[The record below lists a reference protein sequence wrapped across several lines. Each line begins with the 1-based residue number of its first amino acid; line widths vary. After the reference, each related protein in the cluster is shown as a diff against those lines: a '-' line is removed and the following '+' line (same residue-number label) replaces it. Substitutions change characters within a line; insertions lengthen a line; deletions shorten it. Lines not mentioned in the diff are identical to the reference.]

1 MKPDDNF
8 GRKCYA
14 DDDAISKDALLGIVP
29 PFMKAESDLNNVF
42 CNFKEIS
49 SKFSR
54 HQNIKDRLNLY
65 PKSLIKRFEN
75 ETSGLA
81 EEFANVVTK
90 QCTDTLAKLLNH
102 YRKFS
107 AEVDKYAEG
116 LLGASGK
123 SKVVEATLTSNIE
136 KLLELAQ
143 AKRTDYFKTMNS
155 DYVEGLLRGLSSA
168 GPQEGAA
175 DHSGPNEEN
184 TVNTTNPSCEYRK
197 FKFRS
202 EKTNLD
208 DVRLPAPL
216 PQMVPG
222 IPVPGTGQAVIQEGN
237 GDGDVSPFNQQ

>member
-14 DDDAISKDALLGIVP
+14 VDDDMSKDALIGIVP
-29 PFMKAESDLNNVF
+29 PFMKAESALNNVF

-65 PKSLIKRFEN
+65 PKSLIKRFET

-81 EEFANVVTK
+81 EEFANVVTE
-90 QCTDTLAKLLNH
+90 QCRDTLAKLLNH

-107 AEVDKYAEG
+107 AEVDKYVEE
-116 LLGASGK
+116 LLGASSK

-143 AKRTDYFKTMNS
+143 AKRKDYFTTMNN

-175 DHSGPNEEN
+175 DVSGPHEEN
-184 TVNTTNPSCEYRK
+184 TGNTTNPSCEYRK

-216 PQMVPG
+216 PQVVPG
-222 IPVPGTGQAVIQEGN
+222 VPPGPVQAVMIEGN

>member
-14 DDDAISKDALLGIVP
+14 DDDAISKDGLLGIVP

-49 SKFSR
+49 SKFSK
-54 HQNIKDRLNLY
+54 HQNIKGRLDLY
-65 PKSLIKRFEN
+65 PKSLIKRFED

-90 QCTDTLAKLLNH
+90 QCKDTLAKLLDH
-102 YRKFS
+102 YLKFS
-107 AEVDKYAEG
+107 TDVDTYVEG
-116 LLGASGK
+116 RLGPGSK
-123 SKVVEATLTSNIE
+123 LKVVEETFTTNIKPLLVLTE
-136 KLLELAQ
+136 
-143 AKRTDYFKTMNS
+143 AKRADYFKTMNS

-175 DHSGPNEEN
+175 DIIPPHDSTNN
-184 TVNTTNPSCEYRK
+184 STNPSCEYRK

-208 DVRLPAPL
+208 IIVRPQG
-216 PQMVPG
+216 PQMQEG
-222 IPVPGTGQAVIQEGN
+222 IPEHIPAVIP
-237 GDGDVSPFNQQ
+237 GDEDVSPFNQQ